1 LLIEVEHGLLD
12 GAHRP
17 RTHSRSTVQDPIHGR
32 QTQPRLGGDVG
43 VPMGTVRHTP
53 EYGDHDGSLRGF

>member
-1 LLIEVEHGLLD
+1 
-12 GAHRP
+12 
-17 RTHSRSTVQDPIHGR
+17 VQDPIHGR

-53 EYGDHDGSLRGF
+53 SMATTTEV